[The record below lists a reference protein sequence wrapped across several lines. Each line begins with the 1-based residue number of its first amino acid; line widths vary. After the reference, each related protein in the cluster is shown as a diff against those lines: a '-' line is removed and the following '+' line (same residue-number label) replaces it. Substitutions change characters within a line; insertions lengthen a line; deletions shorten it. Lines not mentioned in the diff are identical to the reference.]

1 MTRII
6 HDDINFDKVFWI
18 SKKAMRLN
26 RSHPAIA
33 RDKTWRIQFGS
44 ILILS
49 VVCIILLLHSIRSD
63 IQNERFADASKNVI
77 MTIVAVTITYKYGI
91 LLHFQES
98 VISLMRIVNEDYEL
112 AKEFTEEEQ
121 RIVLHFAMMGDKVGK
136 FWVISAVTT
145 GAIFP
150 IKAFLLMGKSYFEGE
165 FKLVAMFELTYPW
178 ILDEYKNVPVFF
190 VMCFLLTLF
199 FDVYSTSMY
208 IGFDPLV
215 PIFMLHL
222 CGQINILKI
231 RLSKLFSNPSDPDEL
246 VREKLR
252 AIVLKLQDIYRCD
265 C

>member
-98 VISLMRIVNEDYEL
+98 IISLMRIVNEDYEL

-231 RLSKLFSNPSDPDEL
+231 RLSKLFSNPSEPDEL

-252 AIVLKLQDIYRCD
+252 AIVLKLKDIYR
-265 C
+265 